1 MIKGDLENI
10 SNYLKDLK
18 FKKKLIN
25 GIDEEDVWHKLDLL
39 EKEYEKAYQSLLD
52 KSNALLEEKDATIE
66 RLKKYMN
73 L

>member
-52 KSNALLEEKDATIE
+52 KSNALLEEKDVTIE
-66 RLKKYMN
+66 RLKK
-73 L
+73 

>member
-52 KSNALLEEKDATIE
+52 KSNALLEEKDAIIE
-66 RLKKYMN
+66 RLKK
-73 L
+73 

>member
-52 KSNALLEEKDATIE
+52 KSNALLEEKDATIK
-66 RLKKYMN
+66 RLLKK
-73 L
+73 

>member
-66 RLKKYMN
+66 RLKK
-73 L
+73 

>member
-66 RLKKYMN
+66 RLLKK
-73 L
+73 